1 MAPVASWGG
10 KKNLALPLC
19 FKSNFSSGTFPQ
31 RGTYLSGQAEV
42 LLQPYSPYG
51 KASQKRRNCHQ
62 QVLTIPGQKVEEEK
76 KPNPNKTQQTHTK
89 NRWIW
94 QKRLLMTLGNTSWSP
109 FPSLIQPFYT
119 LYLFQRKKKSTLILA
134 PLMKP
139 KHPFPLTPQ
148 IQMIIPS
155 SATSYINHCSR
166 QFRLSLQT
174 KPILPEIACSSINF
188 SCVVYNMLTPPRI
201 ASTSHLPRD
210 KALQPLLPL
219 NTRALRIY

>member
-10 KKNLALPLC
+10 KKNLALHYASSQTLVQAHFPRGARTFLDKLRFC
-19 FKSNFSSGTFPQ
+19 CSPIVHMAKLLKSGETAISKSWQFLG
-31 RGTYLSGQAEV
+31 R
-42 LLQPYSPYG
+42 
-51 KASQKRRNCHQ
+51 KWRRKKNQ
-62 QVLTIPGQKVEEEK
+62 TQT
-76 KPNPNKTQQTHTK
+76 KPNKHTQK
-89 NRWIW
+89 IGGSGRKGFLWPW
-94 QKRLLMTLGNTSWSP
+94 VNTSWSP

-210 KALQPLLPL
+210 KALQPLLAL